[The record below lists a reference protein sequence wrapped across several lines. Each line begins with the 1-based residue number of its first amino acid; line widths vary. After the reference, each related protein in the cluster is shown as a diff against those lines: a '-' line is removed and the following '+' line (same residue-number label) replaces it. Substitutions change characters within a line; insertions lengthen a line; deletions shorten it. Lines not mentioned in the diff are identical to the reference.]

1 MKTNSKTPI
10 PGSSQSNTGS
20 LRLGQLILQLRKLES
35 SPKFYGTETALTPS
49 EIHMIDAIGEDGG
62 VLMKELAARLGITKG
77 AVTQIVDRLEA
88 KAFVK
93 RSPHPHISRGILVTL
108 TESGKEAYRAHARM
122 HLAFYDQLRN
132 SFTEEEIDIFEK
144 CVAKLSDILRE

>member
-1 MKTNSKTPI
+1 M
-10 PGSSQSNTGS
+10 PGSSQPNTGS

-35 SPKFYGTETALTPS
+35 SPKFYGTEAALTPS
-49 EIHMIDAIGEDGG
+49 EIHTIDAIGEDGG
-62 VLMKELAARLGITKG
+62 VLMKELAARLAITKG

-88 KAFVK
+88 KALAK
-93 RSPHPHISRGILVTL
+93 RSPHPHISRGILVSL
-108 TESGKEAYRAHARM
+108 TDSGIDAYRAHAKM
-122 HLAFYDQLRN
+122 HLAFYDQLRA